1 MTMRRII
8 PTVIIGIAVVAAAWI
23 LAAAYNYKYH
33 QQETISV
40 TGGAE
45 INFNSDLIVWTGSYS
60 RKAETLES
68 AYAQLKE
75 DEEKVKKYL
84 AGNGIDDNEVIFNSV
99 NISKDYTNRY
109 DDNGRVTGSVF
120 SGYTLTQTVKVQSK
134 EIAKVEKVSREITG
148 LIQSGVA
155 FNSQPP
161 AYYYT
166 KLSDLK
172 IDLLA
177 KAAADGYQRA
187 ETIAKNG
194 GSTLGALKSAD
205 MGVFQIIGQYSNEDY
220 TWGGAFNTRN
230 KEKTA
235 SITVKMLFE
244 VK

>member
-1 MTMRRII
+1 MRRII
-8 PTVIIGIAVVAAAWI
+8 SGIIISIAVIVAAWI
-23 LAAAYNYKYH
+23 LGAAYKYKYH
-33 QQETISV
+33 QQQIITV

-75 DEEKVKKYL
+75 DEEKVRKYL
-84 AGNGIDDNEVIFNSV
+84 SGNGINGEEVIFNSV

-120 SGYTLTQTVKVQSK
+120 NGYTLTQSVKVQSK
-134 EIAKVEKVSREITG
+134 EIAKVEKISREITG

-177 KAAADGYQRA
+177 KAAADGRQRA

-194 GSTLGALKSAD
+194 GSKLGHLKSAD
-205 MGVFQIIGQYSNEDY
+205 MGVFQIVGQYSNEDY
-220 TWGGAFNTRN
+220 TWGGAFNTRD

-235 SITVKMLFE
+235 SITVKMQFE
-244 VK
+244 VR

>member
-1 MTMRRII
+1 MRKII
-8 PTVIIGIAVVAAAWI
+8 TTIIIGIAIIISAWI
-23 LAAAYNYKYH
+23 LGSAYKYKYH
-33 QQETISV
+33 QQQIITV

-75 DEEKVKKYL
+75 DEDKVRKYL
-84 AGNGIDDNEVIFNSV
+84 SGNGINASEVIFNSV
-99 NISKDYTNRY
+99 NISKDYTNRF

-120 SGYTLTQTVKVQSK
+120 SGYTLTQSVKVQSK
-134 EIAKVEKVSREITG
+134 EIAKVEKISREITG

-155 FNSQPP
+155 FNSQEP

-177 KAAADGYQRA
+177 KAAADGRQRA

-194 GSTLGALKSAD
+194 GSKLGALNSAE
-205 MGVFQIIGQYSNEDY
+205 MGVFQIVGQYSNEEY
-220 TWGGAFNTRN
+220 TWGGAFNTRS
-230 KEKTA
+230 KEKMA
-235 SITVKMLFE
+235 SITVKMQFV

>member
-1 MTMRRII
+1 MGKILTALII
-8 PTVIIGIAVVAAAWI
+8 SIAVVVAAWV
-23 LAAAYNYKYH
+23 LGAAYKYKYH
-33 QQETISV
+33 QQQVIAV

-75 DEEKVKKYL
+75 DEDKVRKYL
-84 AGNGIDDNEVIFNSV
+84 SGNGISDTGVIFNSV
-99 NISKDYTNRY
+99 NISKDYTNKY

-120 SGYTLTQTVKVQSK
+120 NGYTLTQSVKVQSAAI
-134 EIAKVEKVSREITG
+134 EKVEKISREITG

-177 KAAADGYQRA
+177 KAAADGRQRA
-187 ETIAKNG
+187 ETIARNG
-194 GSTLGALKSAD
+194 GGRLDGLQSAE
-205 MGVFQIIGQYSNEDY
+205 MGVFQIVGQYSNENY
-220 TWGGAFNTRN
+220 TWGGAFNTAN

-235 SITVKMLFE
+235 SITVKMQFG

>member
-1 MTMRRII
+1 MKRII
-8 PTVIIGIAVVAAAWI
+8 TAIIIGIAVVVAAWV
-23 LAAAYNYKYH
+23 LGSAYKYKYH
-33 QQETISV
+33 QQQIITV

-75 DEEKVKKYL
+75 DEDKVRKYL
-84 AGNGIDDNEVIFNSV
+84 SSNGINANDVIFNSV

-120 SGYTLTQTVKVQSK
+120 NGYTLTQSVKVQSK
-134 EIAKVEKVSREITG
+134 EITKIEKISREITG

-177 KAAADGYQRA
+177 KAAADGRQRA

-194 GSTLGALKSAD
+194 GSKLGSLKSAE

-235 SITVKMLFE
+235 SITVKMQFE